1 MANLKR
7 LFLTGGSGLLALNWA
22 LLVHETWDVF
32 LGIHNRIICP
42 TFASTVRI
50 SQPNT
55 RHLITILS
63 EISPQLVVNAAAV
76 TNVEYCELHPE
87 IAFEINVLFAEQL
100 ACACNHLK
108 IPLVHLSTDHLFDGS
123 FPFATENSALN
134 PLNVYAQ
141 TKAEAE
147 SRVLSNCSR
156 ALIIRTNFYGWGTS
170 YRYSMTDN
178 IIQVL
183 QNANVYTAFDDVY
196 FTPILISHLVSVIHA
211 LVNLGAQGIF
221 HVVGDQRLS
230 KYDFCLI
237 LAKIFGFRSSLLLPI
252 SIDDMPALVQRPKDM
267 SLSNL
272 KATQLLDRGFG
283 SVYEGLISLRHQ
295 SDNECRKV
303 LQKL

>member
-1 MANLKR
+1 
-7 LFLTGGSGLLALNWA
+7 
-22 LLVHETWDVF
+22 
-32 LGIHNRIICP
+32 
-42 TFASTVRI
+42 
-50 SQPNT
+50 
-55 RHLITILS
+55 
-63 EISPQLVVNAAAV
+63 
-76 TNVEYCELHPE
+76 
-87 IAFEINVLFAEQL
+87 
-100 ACACNHLK
+100 
-108 IPLVHLSTDHLFDGS
+108 
-123 FPFATENSALN
+123 
-134 PLNVYAQ
+134 
-141 TKAEAE
+141 
-147 SRVLSNCSR
+147 
-156 ALIIRTNFYGWGTS
+156 
-170 YRYSMTDN
+170 MTDN